1 MVCTKKYQNKV
12 EIFFQSFWAQQVPK
26 WVQNEKL
33 TIRISEFLH
42 KVTIAKNRP
51 NTYFFGNNPVLKFF
65 DQK

>member
-42 KVTIAKNRP
+42 KVTIAKN
-51 NTYFFGNNPVLKFF
+51 
-65 DQK
+65 

>member
-1 MVCTKKYQNKV
+1 MVCTKKYRNKV
-12 EIFFQSFWAQQVPK
+12 EIFFRSFWAQQVPK

-42 KVTIAKNRP
+42 KVIIAKNRP
-51 NTYFFGNNPVLKFF
+51 NICFYGNNPVLKFF